1 MPSLDSQIDG
11 LILSAVPTSWVK
23 VAFVIGKVD
32 RESRKDLRRD
42 IELDLIAERI
52 EALIQQGRLESQ
64 GDVEKWRFSEVRKRE
79 NVALE

>member
-1 MPSLDSQIDG
+1 MASLDSQIDD

-32 RESRKDLRRD
+32 MEFRKDLRRD

-64 GDVEKWRFSEVRKRE
+64 GDLEKWRFSEVRKRE